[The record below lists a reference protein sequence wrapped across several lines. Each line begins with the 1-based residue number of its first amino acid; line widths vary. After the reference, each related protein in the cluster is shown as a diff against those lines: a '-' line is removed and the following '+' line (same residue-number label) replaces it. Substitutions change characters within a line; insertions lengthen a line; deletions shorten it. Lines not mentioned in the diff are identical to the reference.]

1 MAGRERER
9 IFMSYVVIN
18 PRDLAIELSAAIDDY
33 SAERIPIRG
42 KAVRNTPT
50 STATGGNMRQ
60 FNASVLTDFIGDG
73 NKPEDDNLRGE
84 EMSGKQ
90 RAGIING

>member
-1 MAGRERER
+1 M
-9 IFMSYVVIN
+9 I
-18 PRDLAIELSAAIDDY
+18 
-33 SAERIPIRG
+33 IRP
-42 KAVRNTPT
+42 KEYQSVAKRFEILPT

-90 RAGIING
+90 RAGIIKG

>member
-1 MAGRERER
+1 
-9 IFMSYVVIN
+9 
-18 PRDLAIELSAAIDDY
+18 
-33 SAERIPIRG
+33 
-42 KAVRNTPT
+42 
-50 STATGGNMRQ
+50 MRQ

-90 RAGIING
+90 RAGIIKG